1 MLWPKKNSYKE
12 FDKEKKFLRIEN
24 SLPPPHH
31 LHNFSNGPSLNL
43 MDLSME
49 GALGCL
55 PFTKSSRKCGCSE
68 SRTRLFGSFQL
79 RISESNGTSG
89 KVVLFSRSQCSK
101 RKFEFHFI
109 KAIFQF
115 QAFSSVFR

>member
-1 MLWPKKNSYKE
+1 MLWPKKKSYKE
-12 FDKEKKFLRIEN
+12 FDNEKKFLRIEN
-24 SLPPPHH
+24 PPH
-31 LHNFSNGPSLNL
+31 LQNFSNGTSINL

-55 PFTKSSRKCGCSE
+55 PFTKSSRKCGCRGSG
-68 SRTRLFGSFQL
+68 TRLFGSFQL

-101 RKFEFHFI
+101 RKFKFHFI

-115 QAFSSVFR
+115 QAFSSDFR

>member
-24 SLPPPHH
+24 SLNH

-68 SRTRLFGSFQL
+68 SRTPLFGSFQL

-101 RKFEFHFI
+101 RKFVFYFI
-109 KAIFQF
+109 KTIFQF

>member
-24 SLPPPHH
+24 SQ
-31 LHNFSNGPSLNL
+31 FSNGPSLNL